1 MSQMTVNFVNP
12 GAGADIGM
20 GGRALASQASMAAA
34 SRQERARQFDQ
45 SQAQQ
50 ASQFQQTMQMN
61 ARQMA
66 LQERMER
73 NNQEMARIENA
84 MVVKKQNLESTLD
97 RLQSQLVNSTMS
109 GDLDI
114 LDDAHSQLNDLSG
127 QLDRSN
133 QSLMKL
139 TILKHYTDAA
149 AFGEDDGKGGHT
161 APLIE
166 KDFADAMQSHLL
178 SESTAERN
186 LMESLGLALSDPTLR
201 APAFSPSS
209 LGGPSGAA
217 EAGTTAAGMGPEVG
231 GVVGR
236 TAALVGKV
244 RDPIAALAM
253 GIAGVDARKGS
264 DLDPMVKGVTPS
276 AIADKL
282 TLHIAPHLGLTPEE
296 EAGFRTMMAHL
307 ERANAANSTKD
318 EKTRTAEL
326 EGASKSAQDL
336 VDAGVDREKLGLVL
350 SGLTRAGAEGR
361 LSFGER
367 LSQADLAKQ
376 MEGKKTIP
384 VSMSD
389 GDRAHYGKIETM
401 GSLGFALRGKDGKY
415 LFRPSAAIEQVK
427 DEKTGETVLRKRGA
441 SLADIL
447 PEATADFIEHGGF
460 KDKDKYLN
468 RIGNPELR
476 DRVRSVLEARE
487 KAFANQVRG
496 QGLDPTNF
504 DLRTALDETTATK
517 QRLEG
522 ETRKVEKQTT
532 VKWAR
537 NTLKAKREYDEKAK
551 TAEDELFKDVRTRV
565 DENLADF
572 GD

>member
-20 GGRALASQASMAAA
+20 GGRALASQANMAAA
-34 SRQERARQFDQ
+34 SRQEGARQFDQ

-61 ARQMA
+61 ARQLA

-109 GDLDI
+109 GDVDI
-114 LDDAHSQLNDLSG
+114 LDDAHSQLNELSG
-127 QLDRSN
+127 HLDRTN

-166 KDFADAMQSHLL
+166 KDFADAMQSHLF

-201 APAFSPSS
+201 TPAFSPSS
-209 LGGPSGAA
+209 QKEEPRF
-217 EAGTTAAGMGPEVG
+217 
-231 GVVGR
+231 GVVNIGAR
-236 TAALVGKV
+236 L
-244 RDPIAALAM
+244 REMPNIHDPNDPKLPHLQVE
-253 GIAGVDARKGS
+253 GLG
-264 DLDPMVKGVTPS
+264 LDPMVKGVTPS
-276 AIADKL
+276 TIADKL

-326 EGASKSAQDL
+326 EGASKAAQDL

-389 GDRAHYGKIETM
+389 SDRSHYGKIETM
-401 GSLGFALRGKDGKY
+401 GSLGFAMRGKDGKY

-504 DLRTALDETTATK
+504 DLRTTLDETTSTK

-522 ETRKVEKQTT
+522 ETRKVEKKTT
-532 VKWAR
+532 VKRAR

-565 DENLADF
+565 DEGLADL

>member
-20 GGRALASQASMAAA
+20 GGRAIASQAGMAAA
-34 SRQERARQFDQ
+34 SRQEGARQFDQ

-73 NNQEMARIENA
+73 NSREMAQIENA
-84 MVVKKQNLESTLD
+84 MLVKKQNLESTLD

-127 QLDRSN
+127 EHDRVN
-133 QSLMKL
+133 QSMMKL
-139 TILKHYTDAA
+139 TILKHYADAS

-166 KDFADAMQSHLL
+166 KDFADTMQSHLL

-201 APAFSPSS
+201 TPAFSPSS
-209 LGGPSGAA
+209 PD
-217 EAGTTAAGMGPEVG
+217 ERRF
-231 GVVGR
+231 GVVD
-236 TAALVGKV
+236 VGAKIV
-244 RDPIAALAM
+244 NIHDPNDPNLPHLQVE
-253 GIAGVDARKGS
+253 GLG
-264 DLDPMVKGVTPS
+264 LDPMVKGVTPS
-276 AIADKL
+276 TIADKL

-296 EAGFRTMMAHL
+296 EASFRTMLAHL
-307 ERANAANSTKD
+307 ERANAANATKD
-318 EKTRTAEL
+318 EDKRTAEL
-326 EGASKSAQDL
+326 EGASKSAQAL

-427 DEKTGETVLRKRGA
+427 DERTGETVLRKRGA

-504 DLRTALDETTATK
+504 DLRTALSETTSTK

-522 ETRKVEKQTT
+522 DIRDVEKKTALKRT
-532 VKWAR
+532 R
-537 NTLKAKREYDEKAK
+537 NTLKAKRDYDEKAK

-565 DENLADF
+565 DQNLADL